1 MFGIPLPYAALGG
14 LLLALAAYF
23 AGHHYGWAERDAEM
37 QIEIAR
43 KNDEARAKEQKLV
56 EEIGDVNKTLS
67 EANNALEQESSA
79 LQRAIRAGRVRI
91 PTPSCVQ
98 AAPGAPAPSGSRDE
112 APSGPARPVDPPSDA
127 ERDTLAA
134 IAAIVAEGQ
143 RNTQQLNA
151 CIDAYNTVREQINA
165 GNR

>member
-14 LLLALAAYF
+14 LLLALATYF

-37 QIEIAR
+37 QIEVAR
-43 KNDEARAKEQKLV
+43 KNEEARAKEQKLV

-79 LQRAIRAGRVRI
+79 LQRAIRAGRVRL
-91 PTPSCVQ
+91 PAPGCVQ
-98 AAPGAPAPSGSRDE
+98 ATPGAPAPAGNRDE
-112 APSGPARPVDPPSDA
+112 APSESDRA
-127 ERDTLAA
+127 TLEA

-151 CIDAYNTVREQINA
+151 CIDAYNSVREQINA